1 PAPSPRFGSGSN
13 NLYGCSGSLWT
24 PAGAQLGVDLARVV
38 SGHSAGQVEWRFLK
52 LGHTLMNKQKMLGA
66 TALFAIA
73 LSAVSTLAQATQG
86 LIVDRQITSTNFAD
100 NKIGVS
106 PVRK

>member
-1 PAPSPRFGSGSN
+1 
-13 NLYGCSGSLWT
+13 
-24 PAGAQLGVDLARVV
+24 
-38 SGHSAGQVEWRFLK
+38 
-52 LGHTLMNKQKMLGA
+52 MNKQKMLGA

-73 LSAVSTLAQATQG
+73 LSAVSTLAQSTQG

-106 PVRK
+106 HVRNMVIYLPRGYNSPTRRYPGDLFSS

>member
-1 PAPSPRFGSGSN
+1 
-13 NLYGCSGSLWT
+13 
-24 PAGAQLGVDLARVV
+24 
-38 SGHSAGQVEWRFLK
+38 
-52 LGHTLMNKQKMLGA
+52 MNKQKMLGA

-100 NKIGVS
+100 NKIGVG
-106 PVRK
+106 PVRKMVIFLPRGNSNRTGAGRISPGRRTLNRP